1 MVNAELCQTDF
12 LGDSLWEWNTIVYY
26 VQGGGNRILR
36 IVNTTSRR
44 NLKTKAPPFLQ
55 GIFID
60 SASAVSPPP
69 VVSVPVRFASA
80 LLRGNG
86 FRVAQASSR

>member
-44 NLKTKAPPFLQ
+44 NLKTKAPPFL
-55 GIFID
+55 
-60 SASAVSPPP
+60 
-69 VVSVPVRFASA
+69 
-80 LLRGNG
+80 
-86 FRVAQASSR
+86 